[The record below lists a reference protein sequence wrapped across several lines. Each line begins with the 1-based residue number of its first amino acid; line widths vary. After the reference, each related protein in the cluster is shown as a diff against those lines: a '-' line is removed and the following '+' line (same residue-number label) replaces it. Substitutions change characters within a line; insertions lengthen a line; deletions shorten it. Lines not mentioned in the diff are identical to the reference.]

1 MNNLIKTNQT
11 NNFLKDKEKEFLK
24 IIKEFNIKTD
34 RQTIQSKL
42 TDIKERIKEVLENG
56 LDIGILTKQIIKITD
71 IVQYND
77 EYYFYGI
84 NNKLYRIEL

>member
-11 NNFLKDKEKEFLK
+11 NNFLKEKEKEFLK

-34 RQTIQSKL
+34 RQIIQSEL

-71 IVQYND
+71 IVQYNN

>member
-1 MNNLIKTNQT
+1 MNNLIKANQI
-11 NNFLKDKEKEFLK
+11 NNFLKEKEKEFLK
-24 IIKEFNIKTD
+24 IIKEFNINTD

-42 TDIKERIKEVLENG
+42 TDIKERIKEVLANG
-56 LDIGILTKQIIKITD
+56 LGIGILTRQIIKITD
-71 IVQYND
+71 IVQYNN